1 MSPFCSSTPGGC
13 SVKVPRPMY
22 RLVLVAAL
30 CAASCKRTEDEA
42 ARARIFSPE
51 QPVGELPEAKET
63 LQAGQL
69 AADPPPAR
77 RGLHLPRREIDPRNG
92 PPRAPQ
98 PGPVPRVRGQ
108 SRRATA

>member
-30 CAASCKRTEDEA
+30 LCVASCKRTEDEA

-69 AADPPPAR
+69 APDPPLAR
-77 RGLHLPRREIDPRNG
+77 RGLHMPRRASDQRLG
-92 PPRAPQ
+92 PHPAQQRGEFAP
-98 PGPVPRVRGQ
+98 
-108 SRRATA
+108 

>member
-30 CAASCKRTEDEA
+30 LCIASCKRTEDEA

-69 AADPPPAR
+69 AHEPPPAR
-77 RGLHLPRREIDPRNG
+77 RGLHLPPRRVDPRLR
-92 PPRAPQ
+92 PH
-98 PGPVPRVRGQ
+98 PGQQRG
-108 SRRATA
+108 

>member
-30 CAASCKRTEDEA
+30 LCVASCKRTGDEA

-63 LQAGQL
+63 LQAGQH
-69 AADPPPAR
+69 ADDPPPAR
-77 RGLHLPRREIDPRNG
+77 RGPPTPRRESDQRIR
-92 PPRAPQ
+92 PP
-98 PGPVPRVRGQ
+98 PGIGK
-108 SRRATA
+108 AH

>member
-1 MSPFCSSTPGGC
+1 MSPSCSSTPGGC

-22 RLVLVAAL
+22 RLVLVAALL

-69 AADPPPAR
+69 AHDPALARGVLHMPRRGIDHRTGPPPAQQRGRVAPCR
-77 RGLHLPRREIDPRNG
+77 RP
-92 PPRAPQ
+92 
-98 PGPVPRVRGQ
+98 
-108 SRRATA
+108 